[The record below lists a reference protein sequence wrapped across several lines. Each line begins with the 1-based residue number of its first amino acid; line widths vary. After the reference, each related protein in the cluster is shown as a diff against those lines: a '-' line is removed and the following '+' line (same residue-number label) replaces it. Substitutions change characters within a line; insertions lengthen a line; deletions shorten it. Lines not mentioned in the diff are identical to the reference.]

1 MAQSARVF
9 IVPDRIWGCQSLTGL
24 PARCKAE
31 NERPPVTWMRPPCGS
46 FTQLS
51 ELISNVSSSLPL
63 KTSAGRCQCLAEISR
78 RVAVSPVRRPS
89 SIRAQLITAAA
100 ASAQRIQDFG
110 PEVGRR
116 ARRSW
121 PRLGGVDVTG
131 NLSARPAERDVRGP
145 GGAPPDSAAAGRHR
159 GCHDR
164 RDGDQLARVGRAAPP
179 GRGVTSA
186 GHVRAAS
193 CVPGSGRAWP

>member
-1 MAQSARVF
+1 M
-9 IVPDRIWGCQSLTGL
+9 
-24 PARCKAE
+24 
-31 NERPPVTWMRPPCGS
+31 
-46 FTQLS
+46 
-51 ELISNVSSSLPL
+51 
-63 KTSAGRCQCLAEISR
+63 AEICR
-78 RVAVSPVRRPS
+78 KVAVSPVRRPS

-145 GGAPPDSAAAGRHR
+145 GG
-159 GCHDR
+159 
-164 RDGDQLARVGRAAPP
+164 
-179 GRGVTSA
+179 
-186 GHVRAAS
+186 
-193 CVPGSGRAWP
+193 VPGIQLLLADTEDATTGETVTNWPGVAP